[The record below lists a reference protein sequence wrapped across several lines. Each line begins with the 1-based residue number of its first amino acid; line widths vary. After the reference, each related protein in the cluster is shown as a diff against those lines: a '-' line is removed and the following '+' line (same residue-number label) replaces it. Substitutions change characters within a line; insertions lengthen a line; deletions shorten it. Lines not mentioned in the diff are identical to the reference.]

1 MGRIDNAPSPKMKHF
16 SHPHELELWSSTTS
30 FQSHQQTLMP
40 TDSTTTT
47 TILRC
52 SACQLP
58 STENMYI
65 CRPCNF
71 SLHVSCAQFPRV
83 FNHPAHKNHVLTLL
97 PVAAYA
103 GGIFNCD
110 ACNRRGNGFSY
121 HCGSCEYDLHVLC
134 ASKPLR
140 FTHPSHFCQLEL
152 TFTNPYGNAKGFSC
166 DVCHKFGSKQ
176 WLYRCSACE
185 FDVHLDCTTVPTPTT
200 TAPTQ
205 VSTPGSS
212 FGTVVQFQGQ
222 GMTPTPTPAG
232 APVSAPASAMASH
245 FLQHQGPFPTRYIHN
260 QVGLG
265 QSAQPAHQQS
275 MHSARMVADNSTHR
289 PQMGP
294 TDMALMG
301 VGPILSGPTIAGP
314 DISMPSASTGQL
326 GNYWP
331 MEQVMHGPP
340 VVRPNVL
347 MHSASAGQLG
357 YVSPVGHT
365 TSGLMN
371 SAMQGFVEGG
381 GQQVG
386 QNLVQGVIGGGGS
399 GGGGWGG
406 DGTSIP
412 GSLFE
417 DSLYTQN

>member
-16 SHPHELELWSSTTS
+16 SHPHELELWSGTTS

-47 TILRC
+47 TTLRC
-52 SACQLP
+52 SACQLT

-71 SLHVSCAQFPRV
+71 SLHLSCAQFPRV

-205 VSTPGSS
+205 VK
-212 FGTVVQFQGQ
+212 
-222 GMTPTPTPAG
+222 
-232 APVSAPASAMASH
+232 
-245 FLQHQGPFPTRYIHN
+245 HQGPFPTRYIHS

-265 QSAQPAHQQS
+265 QSAEPTHQQY
-275 MHSARMVADNSTHR
+275 MHSARMVAVADNSTHR

-301 VGPILSGPTIAGP
+301 VGPILSGPPIAGP
-314 DISMPSASTGQL
+314 DVSMPSASTGQL

-331 MEQVMHGPP
+331 MGQVMDGPP
-340 VVRPNVL
+340 LVRPNVL

-371 SAMQGFVEGG
+371 SAMQGIVEGG

-386 QNLVQGVIGGGGS
+386 QTLVQGVIGGGGS
-399 GGGGWGG
+399 GGGGDGGWGG

-412 GSLFE
+412 GSLFD